1 MRRAATAAAL
11 LVLAGCSTPNMG
23 GEGGSRKLTKGI
35 FYDAFRPASSRRAEL
50 EARANRSA
58 APAIDESYDVGR
70 IRAARQ
76 YSEIPEDYNLRDWKD
91 GVLIRADADLL
102 RKMRDD
108 TSSKVDLLEKRVASL
123 EREPQPLQ
131 KGLIEPVRHQL
142 EIERMKLEEIEARI
156 RRVG

>member
-1 MRRAATAAAL
+1 MQHAQHGRRRRLPQAHQGHL
-11 LVLAGCSTPNMG
+11 LRCLPSRLLPPGGAGG
-23 GEGGSRKLTKGI
+23 AGE
-35 FYDAFRPASSRRAEL
+35 P
-50 EARANRSA
+50 
-58 APAIDESYDVGR
+58 V
-70 IRAARQ
+70 RAARQ